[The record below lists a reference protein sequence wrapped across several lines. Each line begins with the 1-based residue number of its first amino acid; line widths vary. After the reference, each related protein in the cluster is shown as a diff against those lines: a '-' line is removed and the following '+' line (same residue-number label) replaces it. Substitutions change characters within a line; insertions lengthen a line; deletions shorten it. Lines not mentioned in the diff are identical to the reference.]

1 MKKLH
6 KNVYVHTTSD
16 GLNVG
21 CVVGDDGA
29 VSIDLPLKVD
39 EALQWQAQVREL
51 TPRPLRAVIYTSAD
65 RVNSEA
71 LKALSPNLGAFSLP
85 AIIQDAGFNQLYT
98 ALEASQPRML
108 EPLSPVQL
116 REHAVL
122 PDLTFSDSA
131 TFTLGMDEPIRVD
144 FANASGYAP
153 GSSIVTVRDTGVVFV
168 GWLAASREP
177 PLMLTANLDAWMSAL
192 NNLKRNRKLKVI
204 VPASGPAG
212 DAAMLTQTLN
222 YLKIVSSGVKKLIRT
237 HKPRE
242 NVAALV
248 PDLLAFFSSGRA
260 SVPSIEQEV
269 MAQRIQ
275 SSLERIYDEL
285 AMNRA
290 SEGAGEA

>member
-39 EALQWQAQVREL
+39 EALQWLAQIKEL
-51 TPRPLRAVIYTSAD
+51 TPKPLRAVIFTSAD
-65 RVNSEA
+65 RVNSDA
-71 LKALSPNLGAFSLP
+71 LKALAPGLGAFSVP
-85 AIIQDAGFNQLYT
+85 AIIQDAGFVQLYS
-98 ALEASQPRML
+98 ALEAAQPRML

-116 REHAVL
+116 REQAVL
-122 PDLTFSDSA
+122 PDMTFSDSA
-131 TFTLGMDEPIRVD
+131 TFTLGLEDPIRID
-144 FANASGYAP
+144 FANAGGFAP
-153 GSSIVTVRDTGVVFV
+153 GSSIVTVRDTGVAFV

-177 PLMLTANLDAWMSAL
+177 PLMLTANLETWMSTL
-192 NNLKRNRKLKVI
+192 GNLKRNRRIKVV

-212 DAAMLTQTLN
+212 DPAILTQTLN
-222 YLKIVSSGVKKLIRT
+222 YLKTVNSGVKKLLRT

-242 NVAALV
+242 NVAGLV
-248 PDLLAFFSSGRA
+248 PDLLALFAAGRSGA
-260 SVPSIEQEV
+260 PSIEQEV

-275 SSLERIYDEL
+275 ASLERIYDEL
-285 AMNRA
+285 ASSLV
-290 SEGAGEA
+290 SEPAGEA